1 MSRSEEQKGDFIT
14 WIKIKWAKLIDIYAG
29 LKSLSG
35 GTHSQSPLMPY
46 EMLTQHLTPSDQLL
60 HPLKWGAATSVQ
72 SSFVPAWLHPGEN
85 ILMRGRQQ
93 TLTLFSCSSKK
104 KVNGSCAVGKGKLRE
119 NNNSLVFIV
128 M

>member
-1 MSRSEEQKGDFIT
+1 MSRSEEQKEAFST
-14 WIKIKWAKLIDIYAG
+14 WIKIKWAKLIDIYVA
-29 LKSLSG
+29 LRSLSV
-35 GTHSQSPLMPY
+35 GTHSHSPLMLY
-46 EMLTQHLTPSDQLL
+46 RMLTQHLTPSDQLL

-93 TLTLFSCSSKK
+93 TLTLFNSASNK
-104 KVNGSCAVGKGKLRE
+104 KVNGSRAVGKGKLRE
-119 NNNSLVFIV
+119 NNYSLVFIV